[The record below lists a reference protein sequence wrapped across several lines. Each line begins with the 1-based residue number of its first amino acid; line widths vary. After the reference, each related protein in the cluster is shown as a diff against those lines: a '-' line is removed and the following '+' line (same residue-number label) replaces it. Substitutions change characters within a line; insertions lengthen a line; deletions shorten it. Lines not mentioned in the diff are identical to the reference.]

1 MIVIWCAADDLQVI
15 GTFTEMKGQINM
27 YKVAVD
33 LAKYHQFG
41 YLLWSP
47 YKVTLSTFC
56 IGNSNAQMVSL

>member
-33 LAKYHQFG
+33 LAKYRLFW

-47 YKVTLSTFC
+47 YKVALSTFC

>member
-1 MIVIWCAADDLQVI
+1 
-15 GTFTEMKGQINM
+15 MKGQINM

-33 LAKYHQFG
+33 LAKYRLFW

-47 YKVTLSTFC
+47 YKVALSTFC